1 MTDEEI
7 KIVNIN
13 NKFREEY
20 KINKKILV
28 EEKNLE
34 KLIDNKNLDKITIM
48 AKIIEKYII
57 IITVKLRNIN
67 ELDNKNEKDIQMDNF
82 NIIIIKYDS
91 KNNSKQQIN
100 INP

>member
-82 NIIIIKYDS
+82 NIIII
-91 KNNSKQQIN
+91 IN
-100 INP
+100 